1 VPPFPRPLS
10 SARGPSSVNCGPEAP
25 QVTCTSTFWVPFLNS
40 TSPGW
45 LESST
50 HQPATGTPA
59 RTGCP
64 PVQLAYTVPA
74 TVGYSPVAADAG
86 AVEDGDVV
94 PVGVAVEEVAAT
106 GEAPV
111 DADASTRDTA
121 RKPRPT
127 AAAAEAVQ
135 AAPRRTGRLI
145 AADLMPGTLLPAGLR
160 QPQDEIK
167 DRFRCTSTRIRDA
180 SVRGVAQLLVVEDD
194 ERIRTALIRALRE
207 RGHTVSSAGTAL
219 AGLRQA
225 VEERPDLVVLD
236 LGLPDLDGHELLR
249 MLRAVS
255 AVPVV
260 VATARD
266 DDDSVVR
273 ALNAG
278 ADDYVLKP
286 FRADQLEARI
296 RAVLRRA
303 AGSADPASSPVTVG
317 PLTVEPRS
325 RRVTYA
331 GRPVE
336 LSPKEFDLLAY
347 LAARAGAVV
356 TRRELLSEVWQLP
369 YGGSDKT
376 VDVHTVLAAPQAR

>member
-1 VPPFPRPLS
+1 
-10 SARGPSSVNCGPEAP
+10 
-25 QVTCTSTFWVPFLNS
+25 
-40 TSPGW
+40 
-45 LESST
+45 
-50 HQPATGTPA
+50 
-59 RTGCP
+59 
-64 PVQLAYTVPA
+64 
-74 TVGYSPVAADAG
+74 
-86 AVEDGDVV
+86 
-94 PVGVAVEEVAAT
+94 
-106 GEAPV
+106 
-111 DADASTRDTA
+111 
-121 RKPRPT
+121 
-127 AAAAEAVQ
+127 
-135 AAPRRTGRLI
+135 
-145 AADLMPGTLLPAGLR
+145 M
-160 QPQDEIK
+160 
-167 DRFRCTSTRIRDA
+167 
-180 SVRGVAQLLVVEDD
+180 AQLLVVEDD

-207 RGHTVSSAGTAL
+207 RGHAVSSAGTAL

-255 AVPVV
+255 TVPVV

-273 ALNAG
+273 ALNSG

-356 TRRELLSEVWQLP
+356 TRRELLSEVAAALRRLGQDRRRP
-369 YGGSDKT
+369 P
-376 VDVHTVLAAPQAR
+376 VLAAPQAR